1 MKWDLEALKI
11 LAKSDSVPGIAL
23 QDAIIEIERLTVKSK
38 ADRITIKNMQR
49 RINDLAEKLL
59 KLSQLPAIPK
69 LVCGHDA
76 VHESIHIS
84 DGKKICGI
92 CGKELD

>member
-11 LAKSDSVPGIAL
+11 LAKSESVPGIAL
-23 QDAIIEIERLTVKSK
+23 QDTIAEIERLTVKTK
-38 ADRITIKNMQR
+38 ADQITIKNMQS
-49 RINDLAEKLL
+49 RINELAEKLL
-59 KLSQLPAIPK
+59 KVTQVPTLPK
-69 LVCGHDA
+69 LVCGHAA
-76 VHESIHIS
+76 VHESIRVS